1 MDDQDTHHVN
11 TTRGTGNPGTR
22 YQSQLL
28 RTPQHRPTDHDV
40 PQYQSASH
48 RTNSRFSID
57 SNINPRIASNERD
70 PGTSHQTSTIIP
82 STLLETQAPTLTA
95 STKVAYDA
103 FIIAYEAYIMK
114 GGVQLFKD
122 RISPQAKNGY
132 RNRIPNIDTISN
144 DEFQILMK
152 SIHYVKGTLKST
164 LQFPTMTRS
173 ETYVREL
180 CDTYHDSFSNKYF
193 SDTMQTSNLT
203 DEAVAKA
210 FITGIGYATS

>member
-1 MDDQDTHHVN
+1 
-11 TTRGTGNPGTR
+11 
-22 YQSQLL
+22 
-28 RTPQHRPTDHDV
+28 
-40 PQYQSASH
+40 
-48 RTNSRFSID
+48 
-57 SNINPRIASNERD
+57 
-70 PGTSHQTSTIIP
+70 
-82 STLLETQAPTLTA
+82 
-95 STKVAYDA
+95 
-103 FIIAYEAYIMK
+103 MK

-152 SIHYVKGTLKST
+152 SIHYEKGTLKST

-210 FITGIGYATS
+210 FITGIGYAPLRYRLAASHPTTFADAAAKFYENLDDFDTHHNVQIYVDAVKRSHVASQISSG